1 MSYPRQ
7 FVYKLFKP
15 SFKVRYLTFKS
26 FSKTIIFFLK
36 YSQNGCPCRNIF
48 EACSVSG
55 VPQGDLLFA
64 ILFYKRT
71 LYMQIGRFS
80 IKNVKCNLQGITVRL
95 GTVSVGAIRFMSIR
109 NKYGRTLVNPNFCS
123 ADTWS

>member
-1 MSYPRQ
+1 M
-7 FVYKLFKP
+7 
-15 SFKVRYLTFKS
+15 
-26 FSKTIIFFLK
+26 
-36 YSQNGCPCRNIF
+36 
-48 EACSVSG
+48 SG

-64 ILFYKRT
+64 ILFYYRK

-109 NKYGRTLVNPNFCS
+109 NKYGCTLVNPNFLLC
-123 ADTWS
+123 

>member
-1 MSYPRQ
+1 MA
-7 FVYKLFKP
+7 
-15 SFKVRYLTFKS
+15 
-26 FSKTIIFFLK
+26 
-36 YSQNGCPCRNIF
+36 QNACPCRNIF

-55 VPQGDLLFA
+55 VPQGDLLSA
-64 ILFYKRT
+64 ILFYYRK
-71 LYMQIGRFS
+71 LYLQIGRFS

-95 GTVSVGAIRFMSIR
+95 GTVSVGAIGFMSIR